1 MAALA
6 VTLAVVAGLGGAVQ
20 VAVMGTLGER
30 VGVLPAVAFSTIV
43 SILFAFAALLV
54 ARRSLAG
61 IGDVLHQPRWLWIG
75 GLLSVFIVF
84 TMTVAAP
91 RIGTAATIGTVI
103 AGNLVMGAAIDR
115 YGLFGLDRIPLSWT
129 RVLGLVLLAAGAGL
143 SLHRG

>member
-6 VTLAVVAGLGGAVQ
+6 VALAALAGLGGAVQ
-20 VAVMGTLGER
+20 VAVMGRLGER
-30 VGVLPAVAFSTIV
+30 VGVFPAVAFSTMV
-43 SILFAFAALLV
+43 SIVVAFAALLLV
-54 ARRSLAG
+54 RRSVTG
-61 IGDVLHQPRWLWIG
+61 VGDVLHQPRWLWIG

-84 TMTVAAP
+84 TMTFAAP

-115 YGLFGLDRIPLSWT
+115 YGLFGLDRIPLNWA
-129 RVLGLVLLAAGAGL
+129 RVLGLAFLAAGAGL